1 MNENYQRMGFN
12 RETLSKIAIGNLFN
26 AVILAKIL
34 DFNINV
40 INNDAIKNVVEKF
53 IEGISDDNNI
63 EGAEIYTIDGQ
74 NSIPLQK
81 FLYKTGNDN

>member
-1 MNENYQRMGFN
+1 MGFN

-63 EGAEIYTIDGQ
+63 EGAEIYTIDG
-74 NSIPLQK
+74 
-81 FLYKTGNDN
+81 